1 MHETPVPDAIP
12 FRTLRRAGA
21 VEMVVVA
28 VLILIGVASLFL
40 AAADEPLR
48 MWQGLLFNWL
58 FWSSI
63 ALGMVILAVAFHL
76 TSADW
81 AWSIRR
87 FATAGTAFLPVSFVL
102 AIVLFFG
109 SEYFFHHWLHPD
121 PDDFVIA
128 QKAAWLNLPFMI
140 ARDLVGL
147 LVLYGLAFAFAY
159 YSLRIDVFGLSGARH
174 RPLYARMTRGW
185 RGVREEGIRT
195 HHILTRLAV
204 VLALAYVLIW
214 GMIGIDMAMT
224 MEPHWFST
232 MFPVAFFVT
241 AFHGGIAATAIAVT
255 VLRRPL
261 GLAPFITPRQYHDLG
276 KMVFAFAVFW
286 MYIQWSQYIVIWY
299 GMLPVGQEWFVHRF
313 GGTFGSIPPI
323 VVLLAF
329 VLPFAGLLTRPPKK
343 VPLILA
349 FFAVVILIGH
359 WLERFLLVVPTLWTT
374 YDVPDK
380 AHILPL
386 GIPEVGIALGFL
398 GLFVACYGW
407 FLRTFPV
414 LPSPAFLAAEDAAVM
429 ATPATATEP

>member
-140 ARDLVGL
+140 ARDLIGL
-147 LVLYGLAFAFAY
+147 LILYGLAFAFAY

-174 RPLYARMTRGW
+174 RPLYDRMTRGW
-185 RGVREEGIRT
+185 RGVQEEGIRS
-195 HHILTRLAV
+195 HYILNRIAP
-204 VLALAYVLIW
+204 VLALAFALIW
-214 GMIGIDMAMT
+214 GMIAIDLAMT

-232 MFPVAFFVT
+232 MFPVAYFVT
-241 AFHGGIAATAIAVT
+241 SFHGGIAATAIAVT
-255 VLRRPL
+255 VLRKPL
-261 GLAPFITPRQYHDLG
+261 GLAPFITRRQYHDLG
-276 KMVFAFAVFW
+276 KMVFAFSVFW

-299 GMLPVGQEWFVHRF
+299 GMLPVEQKWFVQRF
-313 GGTFGSIPPI
+313 GGIFSNLPVIA
-323 VVLLAF
+323 VLLAF
-329 VLPFAGLLTRPPKK
+329 VLPFAGLLTRPPKM
-343 VPLILA
+343 VPAIVA
-349 FFAVVILIGH
+349 FFSVSILLGH
-359 WLERFLLVVPTLWTT
+359 WIERFLLVVPTLWTP

-380 AHILPL
+380 AHLLPL
-386 GIPEVGIALGFL
+386 GLPEVGIALGFL
-398 GLFVACYGW
+398 GLFLASYTW
-407 FLRTFPV
+407 FLSTFPV
-414 LPSPAFLAAEDAAVM
+414 LPSPAFLKARDAAVV
-429 ATPATATEP
+429 ATPATATDP